1 MWTKFKSFP
10 LSVQAAIV
18 FLTVTVTSAIVMMP
32 AVMVPLFIIFGLVAS
47 VIRVLAFFIH
57 GE

>member
-18 FLTVTVTSAIVMMP
+18 FLTVAVTSAVVMMP
-32 AVMVPLFIIFGLVAS
+32 AVMLPLLILLGTIAS
-47 VIRVLAFFIH
+47 VIRVMAFFIH
-57 GE
+57 GD

>member
-10 LSVQAAIV
+10 LSVQAATV